1 VIFIYLSS
9 PTALQV
15 KHELSHWLDYK
26 KLGFDGYSKL
36 NRSQREQLVL
46 ERLQR
51 NRIWDDLNILEKEI
65 SEKYVADILIQE
77 GGTDVRH
84 VFK

>member
-1 VIFIYLSS
+1 
-9 PTALQV
+9 
-15 KHELSHWLDYK
+15 LSHWLDYK